1 MDVIETPVTP
11 PPSASPIFSGPKGRH
26 ARWLVFK
33 ERLDNALNHPYDGA
47 HDFFDEFLREYEKE
61 RKNKKLRSFIMAQ
74 VNENTTVDTIVD
86 AHLRA
91 IYELMWSETGVCSD
105 NMLVKLVL
113 SEKEME
119 NLRDYENQKN
129 MTASLKLQMELFN
142 KNNLAYK
149 ILEREQKRRT
159 VFIEYLRKG
168 SYGMIKKR
176 IMDITQPLLYSNYT
190 ESESDTNA
198 DHSQSISDTNEDH
211 PESDSDTNS
220 DCLPK
225 KKRRKNPSLLQ
236 QLIQ

>member
-26 ARWLVFK
+26 ARWVVFK

-119 NLRDYENQKN
+119 NRDYENQKN
-129 MTASLKLQMELFN
+129 MTASLKLQMG
-142 KNNLAYK
+142 YSTK
-149 ILEREQKRRT
+149 IIWLINLEREQKEGQYLLNTCERART
-159 VFIEYLRKG
+159 
-168 SYGMIKKR
+168 
-176 IMDITQPLLYSNYT
+176 
-190 ESESDTNA
+190 A
-198 DHSQSISDTNEDH
+198 
-211 PESDSDTNS
+211 
-220 DCLPK
+220 
-225 KKRRKNPSLLQ
+225 
-236 QLIQ
+236 

>member
-1 MDVIETPVTP
+1 
-11 PPSASPIFSGPKGRH
+11 
-26 ARWLVFK
+26 
-33 ERLDNALNHPYDGA
+33 HPHDGA

-61 RKNKKLRSFIMAQ
+61 RKNKKLRSFIMAH

-198 DHSQSISDTNEDH
+198 DHSQSISDMNEYH
-211 PESDSDTNS
+211 HESDSDTDS
-220 DCLPK
+220 DGPSK
-225 KKRRKNPSLLQ
+225 KKLRKNLSPLQ
-236 QLIQ
+236 QLNQ